1 MDLAFKRQS
10 TSRCDVGQSL
20 AFAFFPDSVS
30 GADRVWSREGMDAN
44 AFNSKMKLKFFDGTQ
59 LFDPDNLL
67 DAGFRGNKWPAMDNR
82 DG

>member
-1 MDLAFKRQS
+1 M
-10 TSRCDVGQSL
+10 

-44 AFNSKMKLKFFDGTQ
+44 ANAFNDKMKLKFFDGTQ

-67 DAGFRGNKWPAMDNR
+67 NAGFRGNKWPAMDIR